1 MRAVRSWRFWLG
13 IVISGLCLWL
23 ALKDVP
29 LGTLKGVLATARYAW
44 LVPAVAVQLLAVL
57 ARALRWQEILSRR
70 GILRE
75 TFWGHCVGFLFTN
88 LLPFRAGDP
97 ARAAVV
103 ADKTGI
109 PFLQVGGSVVVERVI
124 DVATVLLALVLLL
137 PWMQVPPLVRQAG
150 ILFGVVVIVA
160 LGGLW
165 MMVRFR
171 EPAMARVRAILGRA
185 RRLPAERLLGWSDQ
199 LLDGFAPLTRPLV
212 ALRVLVWSV
221 LSWTLSIA
229 IYWCVLHAFQP
240 DASWVEA
247 GFMVVSLSL
256 AITVPSSPGF
266 IGVFQYVGQQAL
278 VLPFGAKYDAGTAL
292 AATLTA
298 HLVYYLI
305 TTALGIVG
313 LWRFGES
320 LSGLG
325 RRIGRKSSSSPPA
338 IAADPD

>member
-1 MRAVRSWRFWLG
+1 MRILRSWRFWLG
-13 IVISGLCLWL
+13 LAISGLCLWL

-29 LGTLKGVLATARYAW
+29 LAELQGVLATARYAW
-44 LVPAVAVQLLAVL
+44 LAPAVVVQLLAVL
-57 ARALRWQEILSRR
+57 TRALRWQAILDRR
-70 GILRE
+70 GILAE

-97 ARAAVV
+97 ARALVV
-103 ADKTGI
+103 AEKSGI
-109 PFLQVGGSVVVERVI
+109 PFLQVGGSVIVERVI

-137 PWMQVPPLVRQAG
+137 PWMQVPQIVRQAG
-150 ILFGVVVIVA
+150 IVFGLVVILA
-160 LGGLW
+160 LAGLW
-165 MMVRFR
+165 VMVHFR
-171 EPAMARVRAILGRA
+171 EPATARLRSMLAQVK
-185 RRLPAERLLGWSDQ
+185 RLPAERLLGWLDQ
-199 LLDGFAPLTRPLV
+199 LLDGFAPLTRPFV
-212 ALRVLVWSV
+212 ALSVLTWSV
-221 LSWTLSIA
+221 LSWGLSIA

-240 DASWVEA
+240 NASWVEA

-256 AITVPSSPGF
+256 AISVPSSPGF

-305 TTALGIVG
+305 TTGLGIAG
-313 LWRFGES
+313 LWRFGET

-325 RRIGRKSSSSPPA
+325 RRIGPRPPSSPPA
-338 IAADPD
+338 VAANPD

>member
-1 MRAVRSWRFWLG
+1 MRTLRSWRFWLG
-13 IVISGLCLWL
+13 MAISGLCLWL

-29 LGTLKGVLATARYAW
+29 LQTLKGALTQADYLWLA
-44 LVPAVAVQLLAVL
+44 PAVALQLLAVL
-57 ARALRWQEILSRR
+57 ARAFRWQAILARR

-75 TFWGHCVGFLFTN
+75 TYWGHSLGFLFTN
-88 LLPFRAGDP
+88 LLPFRIGDP
-97 ARAAVV
+97 ARALVV
-103 ADKTGI
+103 AERTGI
-109 PFLQVGGSVVVERVI
+109 PFLQVGGSVLVERVI

-150 ILFGVVVIVA
+150 TLFALLVTLA

-165 MMVRFR
+165 LMVRFR
-171 EPAMARVRAILGRA
+171 AAATAWLR
-185 RRLPAERLLGWSDQ
+185 RLLGRLPRLPGEKLLGWLDQ
-199 LLDGFAPLTRPLV
+199 LLDGFAPLISPSV
-212 ALRVLVWSV
+212 ALRVALWSV
-221 LSWTLSIA
+221 LSWALSIG

-240 DASWVEA
+240 EATWVEA

-256 AITVPSSPGF
+256 ALTVPSSPGF

-278 VLPFGAKYDAGTAL
+278 VLPFGGKYDAGTAL

-305 TTALGIVG
+305 TTALGVAA

-320 LSGLG
+320 FSGLG
-325 RRIGRKSSSSPPA
+325 GRIRGASTPHA
-338 IAADPD
+338 E